1 MLNDLTIKFDDLYL
15 EIYGFMQ
22 HGFVK
27 GFPVI
32 YNGEPYIVHDVYA
45 RNNPGDIG
53 HRHPASL
60 SDFRLAVRKERNGE
74 NIWVFA
80 RELQFHCGAVQKF
93 IYQYEWEK
101 DFEKRHL
108 ESISKMCDDQ
118 QGE

>member
-1 MLNDLTIKFDDLYL
+1 MANGLIKVEDLYL

-22 HGFVK
+22 HSFVK

-53 HRHPASL
+53 HSRAASL
-60 SDFRLAVRKERNGE
+60 SDFRLAIRKERRDE
-74 NIWVFA
+74 NIWVFV
-80 RELQFHCGAVQKF
+80 RELRFHAGSVQRF
-93 IYQYEWEK
+93 VYDYEWRK
-101 DFEKRHL
+101 DFEKRHMANL
-108 ESISKMCDDQ
+108 LKMCDEQ

>member
-1 MLNDLTIKFDDLYL
+1 MSNSLIKIDDLYV
-15 EIYGFMQ
+15 EIFGFVE

-53 HRHPASL
+53 HRSAASL
-60 SDFRLAVRKERNGE
+60 SDFRLAIRKERNDE

-80 RELQFHCGAVQKF
+80 SELKFSPRTVQRF
-93 IYQYEWEK
+93 IYQYEWGL
-101 DFEKRHL
+101 DFTKRQL
-108 ESISKMCDDQ
+108 ESITKHCDEH